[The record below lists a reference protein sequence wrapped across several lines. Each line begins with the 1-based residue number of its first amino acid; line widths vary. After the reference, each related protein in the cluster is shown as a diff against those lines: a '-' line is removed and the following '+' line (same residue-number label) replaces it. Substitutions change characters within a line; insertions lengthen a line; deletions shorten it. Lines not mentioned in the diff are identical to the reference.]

1 MPKFYLELFK
11 TLILEFVYI
20 HSKRRKLGMFILFQK
35 CQFFLSKQNR
45 LDTNSPISFIFNLII
60 KREGPRKPQDLLLG
74 KIHFVLSL
82 LARNTANHSY
92 ASSLE
97 VTENQLEYEQLRSKP
112 FSPLL
117 IPEDELISK
126 INSKIKDDNKHL
138 MTGPERNR

>member
-1 MPKFYLELFK
+1 MS
-11 TLILEFVYI
+11 I
-20 HSKRRKLGMFILFQK
+20 
-35 CQFFLSKQNR
+35 FLSKQNR
-45 LDTNSPISFIFNLII
+45 LDTSSPIFFIFSLII
-60 KREGPRKPQDLLLG
+60 KREGTRKPQDLLLG

-97 VTENQLEYEQLRSKP
+97 VTENQLVYEQLRSKP
-112 FSPLL
+112 LSPLL

>member
-1 MPKFYLELFK
+1 MPKFYLEWFK

-60 KREGPRKPQDLLLG
+60 KREGTRKPQDLLLG

-112 FSPLL
+112 LSPLL
-117 IPEDELISK
+117 IPGPGC
-126 INSKIKDDNKHL
+126 IKPALKCSL
-138 MTGPERNR
+138 K

>member
-20 HSKRRKLGMFILFQK
+20 HSKCRKLGMFILFQNVN
-35 CQFFLSKQNR
+35 FLSKQNR
-45 LDTNSPISFIFNLII
+45 FDTNSPVSLIFNLII
-60 KREGPRKPQDLLLG
+60 KREGTRKPQDLLLG

-97 VTENQLEYEQLRSKP
+97 VTGNQLEYEQLRSKP
-112 FSPLL
+112 LSPLPAFFRENL
-117 IPEDELISK
+117 SATH
-126 INSKIKDDNKHL
+126 SAH
-138 MTGPERNR
+138 

>member
-20 HSKRRKLGMFILFQK
+20 HSKCSWVCLSSFRNVN
-35 CQFFLSKQNR
+35 FLSKQNR
-45 LDTNSPISFIFNLII
+45 FDTNSPVSLIFNLII
-60 KREGPRKPQDLLLG
+60 KREGTRKPQDLLLA

-97 VTENQLEYEQLRSKP
+97 VTGNQLEYEQLRSKP
-112 FSPLL
+112 LSPLL

-126 INSKIKDDNKHL
+126 INSKIKDDNEHL

>member
-1 MPKFYLELFK
+1 MPKFYLELFE
-11 TLILEFVYI
+11 TLLLEFVYI

-60 KREGPRKPQDLLLG
+60 KREGTRKPQDLLLG

-97 VTENQLEYEQLRSKP
+97 VTENQLVYEQLRSKP
-112 FSPLL
+112 LSPLL
-117 IPEDELISK
+117 IPEDELIS
-126 INSKIKDDNKHL
+126 
-138 MTGPERNR
+138 